1 MWLCHS
7 STYGGHHCRERTIT
21 KVLQNGFWWLTLFKD
36 YKMDVQEC
44 LECQKTIKI
53 LKRQV
58 MSLNGMIEVEPFNC
72 WGIDFIGPFPP
83 FKSNV

>member
-7 STYGGHHCRERTIT
+7 STYGGHHSRERTIT